1 MLFRS
6 LSRCLLAEFHHLS
19 QQRFVQSVM
28 QNHYSNIAEGEK
40 KEKTAIISYFSLEW
54 VILGY
59 TDVRFI
65 EANLLKSVTA

>member
-1 MLFRS
+1 
-6 LSRCLLAEFHHLS
+6 
-19 QQRFVQSVM
+19 M
-28 QNHYSNIAEGEK
+28 QNHYSNIAEEKK